1 VRTKTRKRKARP
13 ILAAVAAAAALSAV
27 AISGHQQGSIATHAA
42 PPIET
47 SRNAAGAVVVRD
59 PETGELREPT
69 PQELLDLQSQP
80 DLIFSLRAAQVQ
92 SGPQPIVSES
102 GLQGLQLG
110 EEQMTFTVATRR
122 ADGTVGVTH
131 AAGKTDAEQQV
142 RAGARGLTAGKE
154 QLLER

>member
-1 VRTKTRKRKARP
+1 MRTKPRKLRARP
-13 ILAAVAAAAALSAV
+13 ILTAVAAAAVLSAV
-27 AISGHQQGSIATHAA
+27 TISSHQQGSSETRATPQAG
-42 PPIET
+42 T
-47 SRNAAGAVVVRD
+47 LRNAAGAVVVRD

-69 PQELLDLQSQP
+69 AQELIELQLP
-80 DLIFSLRAAQVQ
+80 PEPIFSLRALQTP

-110 EEQMTFTVATRR
+110 DEQMTFTVATRR

>member
-27 AISGHQQGSIATHAA
+27 TISSHQHGSIATHAA
-42 PPIET
+42 PQT
-47 SRNAAGAVVVRD
+47 STLRNAAGAVVVRD

-69 PQELLDLQSQP
+69 VQELIELQSP
-80 DLIFSLRAAQVQ
+80 PEPILSLRAVQ
-92 SGPQPIVSES
+92 TPSGPQPIVSES

-110 EEQMTFTVATRR
+110 DEQMTFTVATRR

-142 RAGARGLTAGKE
+142 RAGARGLAAGKE